1 MAETVGGSTGQPAAH
16 DPIRALLRAGKNDQ
30 AIVQLCAILVTRTDD
45 VVARELL
52 FEAFYNKRDW
62 APALVLAEQL
72 VAGQPEVARLQKA
85 LIATLSNMRRFD
97 EAIAQATHYI
107 EKHGEDLTV
116 LDALKVANF
125 YTGKTNEAIRHG
137 QRALGL
143 RDLEACRNPP
153 PFALT
158 QPAGPPKGNNVI
170 SFSLWG
176 PALFY
181 SYGAMINL
189 VLSPHRLSGLELPV
203 LYR

>member
-1 MAETVGGSTGQPAAH
+1 MAETVGGSTGQPAGH

-153 PFALT
+153 PSALT
-158 QPAGPPKGNNVI
+158 QPAGPPRGNNVI